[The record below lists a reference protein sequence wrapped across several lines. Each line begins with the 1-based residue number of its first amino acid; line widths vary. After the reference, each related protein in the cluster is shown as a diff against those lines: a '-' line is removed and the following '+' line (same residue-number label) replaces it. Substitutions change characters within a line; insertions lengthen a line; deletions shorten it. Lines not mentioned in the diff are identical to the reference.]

1 MPKIIKSTISC
12 VLAFFILGGFLITS
26 SLNAQDTI
34 TLQNG
39 LRVVIKEDHKSPII
53 VFSAFIDV
61 GSAQEDEYLG
71 SGICHLIE
79 HMLFKGT
86 DKYPKGRIEAIL
98 HMYGGKIDGFTSY
111 DYTGYR
117 ITILKEHARVALD
130 ILKEML
136 SAPIFDSRE
145 LKKEMQVIER
155 EIDLSR
161 DNPGKRLSMLTFSSA
176 YLKHPYR
183 VPIIG
188 YKENFRRLKQE
199 DLVKF
204 FKSNYTPEKIIIAV
218 VGDVE
223 KDKASAQIQ
232 ELFKDMPRGNN
243 EILVLPSEPEQLGK
257 KEIEEKAD
265 IDGAYLNMAFHST
278 S

>member
-1 MPKIIKSTISC
+1 MKKFTKSC

-26 SLNAQDTI
+26 PLNAQDSV

-39 LRVVIKEDHKSPII
+39 LRVIIKEDHKSPIV

-71 SGICHLIE
+71 SGMCHLIE

-86 DKYPKGRIEAIL
+86 DKYPKGRIEDIL
-98 HMYGGKIDGFTSY
+98 HMYGGNIDGFTSY

-117 ITILKEHARVALD
+117 ITILKEHANVALD

-136 SAPIFDSRE
+136 SAPTFDPKE

-161 DNPGKRLSMLTFSSA
+161 DDPGKRLSRLTFSRA

-188 YKENFRRLKQE
+188 YKENPPKRTIPTKEFIENKGLGFAVKDKNEMIEKINLLLSNKKLIEQIKQKSSVEIKNYETKKICDNFLLEIRRL
-199 DLVKF
+199 
-204 FKSNYTPEKIIIAV
+204 I
-218 VGDVE
+218 
-223 KDKASAQIQ
+223 
-232 ELFKDMPRGNN
+232 
-243 EILVLPSEPEQLGK
+243 K
-257 KEIEEKAD
+257 K
-265 IDGAYLNMAFHST
+265 
-278 S
+278 